1 MSEVDAV
8 SLLRKVSGY
17 EGDNAIQVI
26 KSPHVGRL
34 PLGVARWAKHS
45 LNIQMYERKKN

>member
-17 EGDNAIQVI
+17 EGDNAMQVI
-26 KSPHVGRL
+26 KSPQVTFTASLAIYNQHQQ
-34 PLGVARWAKHS
+34 PEEHS
-45 LNIQMYERKKN
+45 E